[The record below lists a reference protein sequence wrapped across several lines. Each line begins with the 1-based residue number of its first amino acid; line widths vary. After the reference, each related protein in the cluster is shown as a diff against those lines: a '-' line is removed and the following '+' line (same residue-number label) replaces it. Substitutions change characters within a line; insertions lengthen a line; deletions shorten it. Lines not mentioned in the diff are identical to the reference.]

1 VKIKTG
7 GKFMQFLSAH
17 YLDILAVAVFLIAML
32 LLIKNGYKPKVKEI
46 LFYLVT
52 QAEKQ
57 FGEKQGQL
65 KYACVVTW
73 LYERLPAVCRFF
85 FTQKELNALI
95 ESAVKRMK
103 EYLLSEQ
110 KAKEIVG

>member
-1 VKIKTG
+1 
-7 GKFMQFLSAH
+7 MQFLSAH
-17 YLDILAVAVFLIAML
+17 YLDILAVAVFVTVMV
-32 LLIKNGYKPKVKEI
+32 LLIKNGHKQKVKEI

-73 LYERLPAVCRFF
+73 LYERMPVVCRFF
-85 FTQKELNALI
+85 FSEREINTLI

-103 EYLLSEQ
+103 EYLLSEE
-110 KAKEIVG
+110 KSEITQG